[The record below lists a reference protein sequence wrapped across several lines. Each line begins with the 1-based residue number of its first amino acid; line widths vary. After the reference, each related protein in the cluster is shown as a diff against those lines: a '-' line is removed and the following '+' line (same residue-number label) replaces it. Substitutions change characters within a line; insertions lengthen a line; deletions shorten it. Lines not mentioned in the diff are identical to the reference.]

1 MISLVGFDSCYIIIV
16 VAQLLETHHR
26 FSVQEYELMGEIFDD
41 NARVELIEGEIVD
54 MVPIGPRHQKYVDR
68 LTCFFVTRWQNDVV
82 VRVQGPIQLNDYSE
96 VQPDIALLRKRPDEY
111 ENGHPGPSDTLLVV
125 EISDTTLARDIEK
138 AKLYAQNGV
147 SQCWIID
154 VNKREL
160 IIMGSPGPDG
170 YTVQHTVSAN
180 ERIANPL
187 EPDKYPEEYLE
198 SSVLFGP

>member
-1 MISLVGFDSCYIIIV
+1 MIPLVGFDSCYIIIV
-16 VAQLLETHHR
+16 VAQLLQTHHR

-54 MVPIGPRHQKYVDR
+54 MVPIGPRYQKYVDR
-68 LTCFFVTRWQNDVV
+68 LTYFFVTRWQNDVV

-160 IIMGSPGPDG
+160 IIMGSPGLDG
-170 YTVQHTVSAN
+170 YAVQHTVSAN
-180 ERIANPL
+180 ERIADPL